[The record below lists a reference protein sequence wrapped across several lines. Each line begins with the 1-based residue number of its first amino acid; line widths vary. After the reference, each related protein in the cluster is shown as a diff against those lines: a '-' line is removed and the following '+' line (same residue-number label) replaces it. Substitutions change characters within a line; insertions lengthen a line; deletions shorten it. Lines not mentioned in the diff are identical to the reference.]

1 MRIKKMRWL
10 ASCLS
15 VCLLVGGMAGCGKER
30 KPAEQGAAAEA
41 RVITD
46 IAGDQVKVPQKVHKI
61 AVTPLPWASVVYAID
76 GGGGKIRGYSSGSD
90 VCLSRTF
97 SFKNG

>member
-15 VCLLVGGMAGCGKER
+15 VCLLVGGMAGCGNER

-46 IAGDQVKVPQKVHKI
+46 IAGD
-61 AVTPLPWASVVYAID
+61 
-76 GGGGKIRGYSSGSD
+76 R
-90 VCLSRTF
+90 
-97 SFKNG
+97 

>member
-15 VCLLVGGMAGCGKER
+15 VCLLVGGMAGCGNER

-46 IAGDQVKVPQKVHKI
+46 IDGEQMKVPLKCHKI
-61 AVTPLPWASVVYAID
+61 AVTHHTRETIM
-76 GGGGKIRGYSSGSD
+76 
-90 VCLSRTF
+90 
-97 SFKNG
+97 